1 MLSWLRSL
9 RFSTKLIILSL
20 LPSLIIL
27 VLGEQILQSKF
38 EQSSDF
44 SQAELSIESA
54 LLLDD
59 VAHQHAIERGLSAGF
74 LGSRG
79 EKGGNK
85 LKQQRKIAD
94 QSWEKLT
101 AYLQEAQH
109 KALLPPLIYKYQKE
123 LGALMDS
130 KDNVRQKVDKL
141 RSDNNAF
148 NYYSDINLVILDM
161 IEIIAESTN
170 VPEISQD
177 FYIYR
182 NLLQTKEKS
191 GQIRGKLN
199 AVFKSGILNP
209 ADLKEIQIYIKDQE
223 HYFAKAKNT
232 ASGQLS
238 KSINQLTQSK
248 HFNTVNQIQETLTT
262 LGKDLTDINQT
273 HKNDWFNIAT
283 ENIKDIK
290 ALADE
295 TESLFINILK
305 DKKSNNNQIIIFGA
319 SLLAVLII
327 FITLFTW
334 WQIKDLTQRV
344 AQIRNLLHSV
354 ISKGDLTLR
363 SKSTATDEIGTIA
376 STLNEFLDNIQSL
389 VTEIKNIC
397 IDLQTQSDSVSDIT
411 EQNKNSVDSQREQ
424 TQLLAS
430 AITEMSASFSEVAR
444 STHDAEQ
451 ASTEAQQNSTE
462 GKNSVDQTSSA
473 VTQLSNEIEKAEH
486 TIEEVSENCNRI
498 GTILDTIRGI
508 AEQTNL
514 LALNAA
520 IEAARAGEQGRG
532 FAVVAD
538 EVRSLAQRTQESTE
552 EINNMII
559 ALQQSSVNARNT
571 MSTSRNVANDCLHHA
586 NDSGASIAQVDETI
600 NQVHNL
606 STQIAAA
613 TEEQTAVSNEVTQN
627 IVSISD
633 TAELILNAA
642 EEIEIGGHALKEMAS
657 KLNSKVE
664 RYQV

>member
-38 EQSSDF
+38 MERAHF
-44 SQAELSIESA
+44 TQAEHGIESA
-54 LLLDD
+54 QLLDD
-59 VAHQHAIERGLSAGF
+59 IAHQHAIERGLSAGF
-74 LGSRG
+74 IGSRG
-79 EKGGNK
+79 EKGKDK
-85 LKQQRKIAD
+85 LTQQRKVAD

-101 AYLQEAQH
+101 AYLQGAQH
-109 KALLPPLIYKYQKE
+109 KTLTSPLIYKYQQELTALLSSKE
-123 LGALMDS
+123 S
-130 KDNVRQKVDKL
+130 VRQKVDTL
-141 RSDNNAF
+141 SPDNNAF
-148 NYYSDINLVILDM
+148 YYYSNINQIILDM
-161 IEIIAESTN
+161 IEIATQSTN
-170 VPEISQD
+170 IPELTQD

-182 NLLQTKEKS
+182 NLLQTKEKA

-199 AVFKSGILNP
+199 AAFKSNTLNP
-209 ADLKEIQIYIKDQE
+209 ADLKEIQLYIKDQE
-223 HYFAKAKNT
+223 HYFAKAKNS
-232 ASGQLS
+232 ASGQLLEN
-238 KSINQLTQSK
+238 INQLTQSK
-248 HFNTVNQIQETLTT
+248 HFQTVTQIQNTLTT
-262 LGKDLTDINQT
+262 FGKGLTDINQT
-273 HKNDWFNIAT
+273 HQNDWFNIAT
-283 ENIKDIK
+283 ENITEFKV
-290 ALADE
+290 LADE
-295 TESLFINILK
+295 TESLFTKILK
-305 DKKSNNNQIIIFGA
+305 EKKSNNDQFIIFEL
-319 SLLAVLII
+319 SLLAFLFI
-327 FITLFTW
+327 FIALFTW

-344 AQIRNLLHSV
+344 SQIRSLLHSV

-363 SKSTATDEIGTIA
+363 SKNNATDEIGTIA

-389 VTEIKNIC
+389 VTEIKTIC
-397 IDLQTQSDSVSDIT
+397 TDLQTQSDNVSDIT
-411 EQNKNSVDSQREQ
+411 AQNKNSVDSQREQ

-451 ASTEAQQNSTE
+451 ASTEAQQSSTE

-552 EINNMII
+552 EINNMIN
-559 ALQQSSVNARNT
+559 ALQQSSVNARDT
-571 MSTSRNVANDCLHHA
+571 MSTSRNVANDCLQHA
-586 NDSGASIAQVDETI
+586 NNSGASITQVDETI

-642 EEIEIGGHALKEMAS
+642 EEIETGGHALKEMAS
-657 KLNSKVE
+657 KLHNKVE
-664 RYQV
+664 HYQI